1 MMLEVEK
8 EGRPKGL
15 IFNIQRYSIHDGPG
29 IRTTVFLKGCPL
41 RCFWCQNPESQEMK
55 PELLLDR
62 SRCSS
67 CGRCT
72 EVCPSRVNVL
82 MGDRI
87 TMHRDKCQGCGEC
100 ADACPSGARKL
111 SGKWVTAEEVM
122 DEILRD
128 KVFYDNSGGG
138 VTLSG
143 GEPLMQADFCLQLLR
158 RCKEEGLNTALDTC
172 GYAPEQTLM
181 NVLAFT
187 DLVLYDMKC
196 LDTTKHRNAT
206 GRSNELILK
215 NAKII
220 AQSKKMHFRIPLV
233 PGFNDSEEEI
243 RDITVYVRKKLGCFN
258 MDLHPYNTLGEG
270 KYDRL
275 DRPSVRLVPQ
285 SDEDVE
291 KLREILTS
299 E

>member
-1 MMLEVEK
+1 MLEVEK

-67 CGRCT
+67 CGRCA
-72 EVCPSRVNVL
+72 EVCPSSVNVL
-82 MGDRI
+82 IGDRI
-87 TMHRDKCQGCGEC
+87 KMHRDKCRGCGEC
-100 ADACPSGARKL
+100 ADACPNGARKL

-196 LDTTKHRNAT
+196 LDTAKHRNAT

-220 AQSKKMHFRIPLV
+220 AQSKEMHFRIPLV

-243 RDITVYVRKKLGCFN
+243 RDIAMYVRKELGRFN
-258 MDLHPYNTLGEG
+258 INLHAYNTLGEG

-275 DRPSVRLVPQ
+275 DRPNVRLVPQ

-291 KLREILTS
+291 KLKEILTS